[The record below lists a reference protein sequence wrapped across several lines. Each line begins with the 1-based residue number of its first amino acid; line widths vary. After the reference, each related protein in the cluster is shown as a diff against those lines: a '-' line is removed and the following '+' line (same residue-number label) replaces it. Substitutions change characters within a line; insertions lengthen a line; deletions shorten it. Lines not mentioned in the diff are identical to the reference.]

1 MLSPKRT
8 KYRKS
13 FKYDPKRGSVKY
25 NGFNFGSFGL
35 KTLEKGRITNKQIES
50 ARRAITRKMK
60 REGRLW
66 IHIFPH
72 IPVTSKPTEVRMGK
86 GKGSLSYWTSIVK
99 EGKLLFEIDG
109 ISKELAK
116 QALTYGAGKLPLKTR
131 FVTKTD
137 YFI

>member
-13 FKYDPKRGSVKY
+13 FKHKPTGIAPNPSLV
-25 NGFNFGSFGL
+25 FGSSGL
-35 KTLEKGRITNKQIES
+35 KSLESGRITNRQIEA

-60 REGRLW
+60 REGRIW

-86 GKGSLSYWTSIVK
+86 GKGSLSYWAAPIK
-99 EGKLLFEIDG
+99 PGKLIFEIDG

-116 QALTYGAGKLPLKTR
+116 QALSYGAGKLPVKTK
-131 FVTKTD
+131 FITKTD
-137 YFI
+137 FVI